1 MDVIKIRDLEIYGHH
16 GVMKEENVLGQ
27 KFLVSLA
34 LYTDTRAAG
43 ESDNLADSV
52 NYAEVSY
59 LVKEQMEKETYR
71 LIEAAAEQLAKKI
84 LLKFPLVKKV
94 EVEIKKPWAPI
105 LLPLD
110 TVSVSITRGWET
122 AYLSIGSNMGDRK
135 AYLEAA
141 IEELKKVETIREIK
155 VSEIIETEPYG
166 YTDQDKFLNAAI
178 GFETLLTP
186 EALLSV
192 CHEIEK
198 KGNRERKIHWG
209 PRTIDLDILLYG
221 DCVMHTETL
230 TIPHS
235 EMHKRQFVLEP
246 LSEIAPYV
254 KSMSVRSVSCSV
266 RLCPSAENTSMVF
279 CRIRMISRILKKQ
292 KKRLIKNRQKYIIL
306 ACRAPIHSRR
316 WKTCLVRRYRGSAV
330 RVFRA

>member
-141 IEELKKVETIREIK
+141 IEELKKVEISDSFVAFN
-155 VSEIIETEPYG
+155 VSRS
-166 YTDQDKFLNAAI
+166 AI
-178 GFETLLTP
+178 
-186 EALLSV
+186 
-192 CHEIEK
+192 
-198 KGNRERKIHWG
+198 
-209 PRTIDLDILLYG
+209 
-221 DCVMHTETL
+221 
-230 TIPHS
+230 
-235 EMHKRQFVLEP
+235 P
-246 LSEIAPYV
+246 LSDSFAVSIVDIFNVSAFFFNSSFV
-254 KSMSVRSVSCSV
+254 ISDTVLCALAASV
-266 RLCPSAENTSMVF
+266 A
-279 CRIRMISRILKKQ
+279 
-292 KKRLIKNRQKYIIL
+292 
-306 ACRAPIHSRR
+306 
-316 WKTCLVRRYRGSAV
+316 
-330 RVFRA
+330 

>member
-141 IEELKKVETIREIK
+141 IEELKKVE
-155 VSEIIETEPYG
+155 
-166 YTDQDKFLNAAI
+166 N
-178 GFETLLTP
+178 
-186 EALLSV
+186 
-192 CHEIEK
+192 H
-198 KGNRERKIHWG
+198 
-209 PRTIDLDILLYG
+209 
-221 DCVMHTETL
+221 
-230 TIPHS
+230 
-235 EMHKRQFVLEP
+235 
-246 LSEIAPYV
+246 
-254 KSMSVRSVSCSV
+254 
-266 RLCPSAENTSMVF
+266 
-279 CRIRMISRILKKQ
+279 
-292 KKRLIKNRQKYIIL
+292 
-306 ACRAPIHSRR
+306 
-316 WKTCLVRRYRGSAV
+316 
-330 RVFRA
+330 

>member
-198 KGNRERKIHWG
+198 NGNRERKIHWG
-209 PRTIDLDILLYG
+209 PRTLDVDIILYDDLI
-221 DCVMHTETL
+221 MHDSSL
-230 TIPHS
+230 IIPHIDMANR
-235 EMHKRQFVLEP
+235 EFVLRP
-246 LSEIAPYV
+246 LVQLNPYAMNPV
-254 KSMSVRSVSCSV
+254 
-266 RLCPSAENTSMVF
+266 
-279 CRIRMISRILKKQ
+279 LKK
-292 KKRLIKNRQKYIIL
+292 
-306 ACRAPIHSRR
+306 
-316 WKTCLVRRYRGSAV
+316 SA
-330 RVFRA
+330 AEMLTDLSKS

>member
-110 TVSVSITRGWET
+110 TVSVNITRGWET

-141 IEELKKVETIREIK
+141 IEELKKVEISDSF
-155 VSEIIETEPYG
+155 VPYIAN
-166 YTDQDKFLNAAI
+166 QDKFLNAAI

-186 EALLSV
+186 DALLSV

-198 KGNRERKIHWG
+198 KGKRERKIHWG

-254 KSMSVRSVSCSV
+254 KHPVLGKSVSM
-266 RLCPSAENTSMVF
+266 L
-279 CRIRMISRILKKQ
+279 LKDLEEHK
-292 KKRLIKNRQKYIIL
+292 
-306 ACRAPIHSRR
+306 
-316 WKTCLVRRYRGSAV
+316 
-330 RVFRA
+330 

>member
-166 YTDQDKFLNAAI
+166 YTDQDKFLNRS
-178 GFETLLTP
+178 E
-186 EALLSV
+186 
-192 CHEIEK
+192 
-198 KGNRERKIHWG
+198 ER
-209 PRTIDLDILLYG
+209 
-221 DCVMHTETL
+221 
-230 TIPHS
+230 
-235 EMHKRQFVLEP
+235 
-246 LSEIAPYV
+246 
-254 KSMSVRSVSCSV
+254 
-266 RLCPSAENTSMVF
+266 
-279 CRIRMISRILKKQ
+279 
-292 KKRLIKNRQKYIIL
+292 
-306 ACRAPIHSRR
+306 
-316 WKTCLVRRYRGSAV
+316 
-330 RVFRA
+330 RVGKE

>member
-141 IEELKKVETIREIK
+141 IEELKKVEISDSFVAFN
-155 VSEIIETEPYG
+155 VSRS
-166 YTDQDKFLNAAI
+166 AI
-178 GFETLLTP
+178 
-186 EALLSV
+186 
-192 CHEIEK
+192 
-198 KGNRERKIHWG
+198 
-209 PRTIDLDILLYG
+209 
-221 DCVMHTETL
+221 
-230 TIPHS
+230 
-235 EMHKRQFVLEP
+235 P
-246 LSEIAPYV
+246 LSDSFAVSIVDIFNVSAFFFNSSFV
-254 KSMSVRSVSCSV
+254 ISVTCLCAAAACEECST
-266 RLCPSAENTSMVF
+266 PSA
-279 CRIRMISRILKKQ
+279 RII
-292 KKRLIKNRQKYIIL
+292 
-306 ACRAPIHSRR
+306 
-316 WKTCLVRRYRGSAV
+316 
-330 RVFRA
+330 